1 MAEKVPSE
9 AATGAGKQSAEKE
22 KCGIKMLREV
32 AISSPGRAG
41 TAGEKG
47 LFKRPG

>member
-1 MAEKVPSE
+1 MLWLRTCHGE
-9 AATGAGKQSAEKE
+9 AAGNLFGV